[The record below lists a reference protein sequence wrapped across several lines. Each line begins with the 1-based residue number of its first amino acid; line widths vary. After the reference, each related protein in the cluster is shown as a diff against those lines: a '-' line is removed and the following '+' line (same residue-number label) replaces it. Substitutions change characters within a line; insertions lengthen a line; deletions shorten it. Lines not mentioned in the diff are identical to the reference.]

1 MRFSAFLA
9 TAALITPAV
18 LAASGKGHHGTTHRQ
33 KDHGLGIDQLDVDD
47 GLIRIRDVELGQ
59 LHRRDEEMPGYTD
72 GKNDGIMEPSPNA
85 ELAHPNGQGQG
96 SITNPTAIEPE
107 NSNEDDMLDPSAM
120 PSGSEAGYPGTRS
133 YIRARA
139 LQARQEDYDEDEDNN
154 YAQKSC
160 DPDNEDCDGEAY
172 AEDDDDNDEPDS
184 DNAKYL
190 ARVKRAREQHLK
202 AKRAANHNL
211 KQASRRDVVERSRHG
226 RRAGSRPSAS
236 PRPPT

>member
-9 TAALITPAV
+9 TAAFITPAV
-18 LAASGKGHHGTTHRQ
+18 IAASGKGHHGTTHRQ
-33 KDHGLGIDQLDVDD
+33 KDRGLGIAQLDIAD
-47 GLIRIRDVELGQ
+47 GLVKVKDVELGQ
-59 LHRRDEEMPGYTD
+59 LHRRDEDMPGYTD

-85 ELAHPNGQGQG
+85 ELANPNGQVQG
-96 SITNPTAIEPE
+96 SNTNPTATEPE

-133 YIRARA
+133 YIRSRA
-139 LQARQEDYDEDEDNN
+139 LHTRQEDYDEDDDSS
-154 YAQKSC
+154 YAEKPC
-160 DPDNEDCDGEAY
+160 DPDNEDCDREAY
-172 AEDDDDNDEPDS
+172 AEDDDEEPDS

-202 AKRAANHNL
+202 AKRAVNHNL
-211 KQASRRDVVERSRHG
+211 KQASRRDVVERSRLG
-226 RRAGSRPSAS
+226 RRTGSRPSAS